1 MGSNNGNGMGRGMGE
16 ERSENRDNLYRF
28 LVDPVVVV
36 VVMERMGN
44 KTKQN
49 VAAPA

>member
-1 MGSNNGNGMGRGMGE
+1 MGRGMGE

-28 LVDPVVVV
+28 LVDPMVV

-49 VAAPA
+49 VAAPAPA